1 MTKSAAVPSCGHA
14 VAAAFRAIWPE
25 LLLIRKCRWYERECR
40 THLPAWASAGHD
52 LRALGPIRPCA
63 SNATQPARPIGPVG
77 PTLYN
82 SAYEARTPSSK
93 DSAWTEL
100 NSKERP
106 GNVGIVHEPVRH
118 AELAAR
124 GPGWRPALP
133 LRRYLQYSRHVQ
145 HNWNA

>member
-1 MTKSAAVPSCGHA
+1 MKSAAIPSCGHA

-25 LLLIRKCRWYERECR
+25 LLLIRKCHSYGRECR
-40 THLPAWASAGHD
+40 THLPAGPSAGHD
-52 LRALGPIRPCA
+52 LRPLGPIRPCA
-63 SNATQPARPIGPVG
+63 LNAPQLARPIGPVG

-106 GNVGIVHEPVRH
+106 GNVGVVHEPVKPRGTRRQGGPDGDRRSV
-118 AELAAR
+118 AASLSPVFPPR
-124 GPGWRPALP
+124 SA
-133 LRRYLQYSRHVQ
+133 
-145 HNWNA
+145 